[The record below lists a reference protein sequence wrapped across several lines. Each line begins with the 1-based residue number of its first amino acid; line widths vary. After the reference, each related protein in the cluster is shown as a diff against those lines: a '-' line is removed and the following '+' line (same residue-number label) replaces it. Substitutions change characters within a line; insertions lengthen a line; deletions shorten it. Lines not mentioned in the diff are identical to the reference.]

1 MTLVINTTIPEGQIL
16 AADSR
21 QTYTNKKGQ
30 VRIGSENASKIF
42 QLSETV
48 GAATSG
54 MAFLEGKNISQQ
66 IKEFLEAE
74 KELKGKSVEDIA
86 KLLFDFFS
94 PKYQAL
100 LREIGENVKRELENQ
115 GNRDVGYEIDKNI
128 VKFKFKDKDGNVE
141 SKDISIQ
148 PLELLVV
155 GYDRDQVASGFRII
169 IPLGQLEGVKELR
182 KRGEFG
188 ASWIGQNDVL
198 VRIIKG
204 WGVEVKNLPSIKN
217 LPEGQKKAVLE
228 ELDKQEYIINWGTM
242 TIQDAVDFC
251 VLAIETTAAIQRF
264 SDGTKMNPGDFP
276 GVGGAID
283 VAIITPEK
291 GFVWLQKKKISVG
304 ENIVDLE
311 KIESFEK
318 LQQRFKKRNKK

>member
-1 MTLVINTTIPEGQIL
+1 MTLAISTTIPEGQIL

-48 GAATSG
+48 GATTSG

-74 KELKGKSVEDIA
+74 KELKGKSVEEIA
-86 KLLFDFFS
+86 KLLFNFFS
-94 PKYQAL
+94 PKYQVL
-100 LREIGENVKRELENQ
+100 LKEIGENVKKELENQ
-115 GNRDVGYEIDKNI
+115 GKRDVSYEIDKNI
-128 VKFKFKDKDGNVE
+128 VKFKFKDKDGNVG

-148 PLELLVV
+148 PLEFLVV
-155 GYDRDQVASGFRII
+155 GYDRDQAACGFRII
-169 IPLGQLEGVKELR
+169 IPLSRRQGIKKLR
-182 KRGEFG
+182 ERGKFG
-188 ASWIGQNDVL
+188 ASWIGQKDVL

-204 WGVEVKNLPSIKN
+204 WGIEVKNLPSIKI
-217 LPEGQKKAVLE
+217 LPEGQKKTVLE

-264 SDGTKMNPGDFP
+264 SDGTIMNPGDFP
-276 GVGGAID
+276 GVGGPID

-311 KIESFEK
+311 KIEPPQELQLAEEK
-318 LQQRFKKRNKK
+318 VRKK